1 MDKTGNPKRVAVHG
15 SYFARNFG
23 DTLLVRIMCQW
34 LAEAVGRDNVYLA
47 VPGHAEEQREIG
59 YPVVSPSLRHTVT
72 HLVFAGGGYLGEPKL
87 PLRER
92 YSWYWRNYRRHLSW
106 VRDYSGARKA
116 IFGVGIGPISD
127 PFFRNSVRRLLKGMQ
142 PVFVRDEISLEYA
155 LRYRLNAERARLGID
170 LALSVSPVQ
179 HPPRYSFGVHVSSMP
194 ERVLAEVIEVLL
206 AQPPCPGRPQ
216 PSIAL
221 ITDTPASPASLKRYQ
236 ELTKHV
242 GRASNSPGYNGI
254 DDLMERIA
262 DCDTIITSKLHV
274 GIVASALG
282 RKVISLP
289 VHPKTSRFYEDL
301 SLKEFCL
308 EGERRNQSE
317 IARLLEKDVPYTF
330 DRHSAALRIAEM
342 RDELDMFVRGGG
354 VR

>member
-1 MDKTGNPKRVAVHG
+1 
-15 SYFARNFG
+15 
-23 DTLLVRIMCQW
+23 
-34 LAEAVGRDNVYLA
+34 
-47 VPGHAEEQREIG
+47 
-59 YPVVSPSLRHTVT
+59 
-72 HLVFAGGGYLGEPKL
+72 
-87 PLRER
+87 
-92 YSWYWRNYRRHLSW
+92 
-106 VRDYSGARKA
+106 
-116 IFGVGIGPISD
+116 
-127 PFFRNSVRRLLKGMQ
+127 
-142 PVFVRDEISLEYA
+142 
-155 LRYRLNAERARLGID
+155 
-170 LALSVSPVQ
+170 
-179 HPPRYSFGVHVSSMP
+179 
-194 ERVLAEVIEVLL
+194 
-206 AQPPCPGRPQ
+206 
-216 PSIAL
+216 
-221 ITDTPASPASLKRYQ
+221 
-236 ELTKHV
+236 LTKHV

-308 EGERRNQSE
+308 EGERRNPSE

-330 DRHSAALRIAEM
+330 DRHSAALRSAEM

>member
-1 MDKTGNPKRVAVHG
+1 MSRTTNLKRVAVHG

-59 YPVVSPSLRHTVT
+59 YPVVNPSLRHTVT

-116 IFGVGIGPISD
+116 IFGIGIGPISD
-127 PFFRNSVRRLLKGMQ
+127 PFFRNSMRRLLNGMQ
-142 PVFVRDEISLEYA
+142 PLFVRDEISLEYA
-155 LRYRLNAERARLGID
+155 QRYRLNAERARLGID

-179 HPPRYSFGVHVSSMP
+179 YPPRYSFGVHVSSMP
-194 ERVLAEVIEVLL
+194 EHVLAEVIEVLL
-206 AQPPCPGRPQ
+206 TQPRYPGRPQ

-221 ITDTPASPASLKRYQ
+221 IADTPVSPGSLKRYK
-236 ELTKHV
+236 ELAQHV
-242 GRASNSPGYNGI
+242 ASPSNSSEYNGV

-262 DCDTIITSKLHV
+262 DCETIITSKLHV

-289 VHPKTSRFYEDL
+289 VHPKTSRFYKDL
-301 SLKEFCL
+301 SVQEFCL
-308 EGERRNQSE
+308 ERERQSASE
-317 IARLLEKDVPYTF
+317 IARLLSKDVPFMF
-330 DRHSAALRIAEM
+330 DRDRTAIRIAEM
-342 RDELDMFVRGGG
+342 RQALEMFVRGGG
-354 VR
+354 AR